1 MKKRGQGSA
10 AAGRA
15 HLKTG
20 LLDSVR
26 SVAGYVLD
34 TQGRRWL
41 VVMLVNHA
49 QAGAAREA
57 MDALV
62 DWVALGAPASER

>member
-1 MKKRGQGSA
+1 M
-10 AAGRA
+10 A
-15 HLKTG
+15 HILIVEARFYSELNDM
-20 LLDSVR
+20 LLDGVR

-62 DWVALGAPASER
+62 DWVALGGPASER